1 MPRSAG
7 PGGRHFALRTSR
19 NAEALATELLLVA
32 LVVCGGRTLV
42 VADTPSR
49 CVPSFWGLLQAA
61 HCGRIA
67 GRVGRVWSL
76 STVQLSVRVRRR
88 VVTLIVSNEEI
99 EQLLTMELCLDALR
113 AMYIEV
119 GNGVALS
126 GPRID
131 LVAGTRTLQDQ
142 PAEYGLKAMGGV
154 LPDREVAAVRIDSDI
169 ITWPTRQGSVR
180 REKVPAAD
188 GRWVGI
194 VLLFSTRTGEPLMI
208 CPDGYIQRTRVA
220 AASALGAG
228 YLARADAHVL
238 ALLGSGW
245 QAEGQVEALCAVRP
259 IDEIRVYSPDRSH
272 RESFAVRMAAR
283 TGKRIIAVDAANAA
297 VAGADII
304 AAATNSLDPI
314 LRPEWM
320 RPGVHLCS
328 ITVNEVHEEIVQEA
342 DRVAFHTR
350 DFAKELT
357 FRPAEAGP
365 TPQMRRGWWSD
376 ADAPFWSAVEDLGA
390 LAAGRAQGRQG
401 DHEITLF
408 VNNIGMGLQFASVGA
423 LVYRLARERAIGR
436 EIPTEWLTQTV
447 HP

>member
-1 MPRSAG
+1 
-7 PGGRHFALRTSR
+7 
-19 NAEALATELLLVA
+19 
-32 LVVCGGRTLV
+32 
-42 VADTPSR
+42 
-49 CVPSFWGLLQAA
+49 
-61 HCGRIA
+61 
-67 GRVGRVWSL
+67 
-76 STVQLSVRVRRR
+76 
-88 VVTLIVSNEEI
+88 VVTLLLSNEEI
-99 EQLLTMELCLDALR
+99 EQLLAMELCLDALR
-113 AMYIEV
+113 AMYTEV
-119 GNGVALS
+119 GKGVALS

-131 LVAGTRTLQDQ
+131 LVAGTTTRDGR
-142 PAEYGLKAMGGV
+142 PADYGLKAMGGI

-169 ITWPTRQGSVR
+169 ITWPTREGSVR

-194 VLLFSTRTGEPLMI
+194 VLLFSTRTGEPLLL

-220 AASALGAG
+220 AASALGADH
-228 YLARADAHVL
+228 LARADARVV

-272 RESFAVRMAAR
+272 REAFAARMAAR
-283 TGKRIIAVDAANAA
+283 TGKRIVAVDTADTA

-320 RPGVHLCS
+320 RPGVHLCA
-328 ITVNEVHEEIVQEA
+328 ITVNEVDEEIVQEA

-350 DFAKELT
+350 DYAKELT
-357 FRPAEAGP
+357 FRPAAADP

-376 ADAPFWSAVEDLGA
+376 ADAPFWSRVEDLGA
-390 LAAGRAQGRQG
+390 LAAGRALGRQG
-401 DHEITLF
+401 DDEITLF
-408 VNNIGMGLQFASVGA
+408 VNNIGMGLQFAAVGA
-423 LVYRLARERAIGR
+423 LVYQLARERGIGR
-436 EIPTEWLTQTV
+436 EIPTQWLTQTV